1 MADINKKALVIVLD
15 SVGCGALDDAYKYGD
30 DGANTILHIINH
42 KAKLD
47 NFQKIGLFNIDGLHN
62 DIIKTTEQPLFSY
75 GRLRTLSEGKDT
87 TTGHFEIAGAVVKNA
102 YKTYPDGIPQNILDE
117 FCGRANIK
125 NGILGGGLPASGT
138 EIISR
143 LGDEHIKTGKPI
155 VYTSA
160 DSVFQIAADENSF
173 GLDRLYEI
181 CAAARELLV
190 GDIEISRV
198 IARPFI
204 KTGDSFKRTENR
216 KDYSVLPPSKTI
228 LAELAESDFDV
239 IGVGKIEDIFS
250 GQGITQSY
258 HTTNNKD
265 GITKTLELIARDDI
279 NGLIFVNLVDFDM
292 LYGHRRDIKGY
303 LSALEQFDEYI
314 PLLMKDD
321 MLTIITAD
329 HGCDPAH
336 SGTDH
341 TREYVPFL
349 MYEKNKVPVNL
360 GTVDG
365 LFFVADTLRDYFF
378 SPSNHAMTM

>member
-1 MADINKKALVIVLD
+1 V
-15 SVGCGALDDAYKYGD
+15 
-30 DGANTILHIINH
+30 
-42 KAKLD
+42 
-47 NFQKIGLFNIDGLHN
+47 
-62 DIIKTTEQPLFSY
+62 EQPIFSY
-75 GRLRTLSEGKDT
+75 GKLREISEGKDT

-102 YKTYPDGIPQNILDE
+102 YKTYPNGIPNQILDE
-117 FCGRANIK
+117 FCRLAGIE

-143 LGDEHIKTGKPI
+143 LGDEHIRTGKPI

-160 DSVFQIAADENSF
+160 DSVFQIAADENTF

-181 CAAARELLV
+181 CTAARNLLV

-204 KTGDSFKRTENR
+204 KIGDDFKRTENR

-228 LAELAESDFDV
+228 LVELAEKGYDV

-250 GQGITQSY
+250 GQGITKSY

-265 GITKTLELIARDDI
+265 GIIKTLELIERDDI

-314 PLLMKDD
+314 PKLMRDN

-329 HGCDPAH
+329 HGCDPSH
-336 SGTDH
+336 TGTDH

-360 GTVDG
+360 GTVNG
-365 LFFVADTLRDYFF
+365 LYCVADMIRKYFF
-378 SPSNHAMTM
+378 GV

>member
-1 MADINKKALVIVLD
+1 MTGINKKALVVVLD

-30 DGANTILHIINH
+30 EEANTILHIVEQEKHI
-42 KAKLD
+42 AKLN
-47 NFQKIGLFNIDGLHN
+47 NFRKIGLFNIDGLQN
-62 DIIKTTEQPLFSY
+62 NIIKSVEQPLFSY
-75 GRLRTLSEGKDT
+75 GRLREISEGKDT

-102 YKTYPDGIPQNILDE
+102 YKTYPDGIPTQILDE
-117 FCGRANIK
+117 FCRLAHTEI
-125 NGILGGGLPASGT
+125 IGGGLPASGT
-138 EIISR
+138 EIIER

-160 DSVFQIAADENSF
+160 DSVFQIAADEDTF

-181 CAAARELLV
+181 CEVARNLLT
-190 GDIEISRV
+190 GDIEISRI

-204 KTGDSFKRTENR
+204 KASENFKRTENR

-228 LAELAESDFDV
+228 LAELAEKSYDV

-250 GQGITQSY
+250 GQGITKSY

-265 GITKTLELIARDDI
+265 GIIKTLELISSDNI
-279 NGLIFVNLVDFDM
+279 NGLVFVNLVDFDM
-292 LYGHRRDIKGY
+292 LYGHRRDTTGY
-303 LSALEQFDEYI
+303 LFALEQFDEYI
-314 PLLMKDD
+314 PKLMRDD

-336 SGTDH
+336 TGTDH

-365 LFFVADTLRDYFF
+365 LYFVADKLREYFF
-378 SPSNHAMTM
+378 AV

>member
-1 MADINKKALVIVLD
+1 MADINKKALVVILD
-15 SVGCGALDDAYKYGD
+15 SAGCGALDDAYKYGD
-30 DGANTILHIINH
+30 EGANTILHTIERADRT
-42 KAKLD
+42 AKLD
-47 NFQKIGLFNIDGLHN
+47 NFQKIGLFNIDGLQN
-62 DIIKTTEQPLFSY
+62 NIIKSAEQPLFSY
-75 GRLRTLSEGKDT
+75 GRLRAISEGKDT

-102 YKTYPDGIPQNILDE
+102 YKTYPDGIPKQILDE
-117 FCGRANIK
+117 FCRLAHIE
-125 NGILGGGLPASGT
+125 ILGGGLPVSGT
-138 EIISR
+138 EIIDR
-143 LGDEHIKTGKPI
+143 LGDEHIKTQKPI

-160 DSVFQIAADENSF
+160 DSVFQIAADEDSF

-181 CAAARELLV
+181 CAVARNLLV
-190 GDIEISRV
+190 GDIEMSRV

-204 KTGDSFKRTENR
+204 KTGDKFKRTENR

-228 LAELAESDFDV
+228 LVELAENGYDV

-265 GITKTLELIARDDI
+265 GIVKTLELIESDNI
-279 NGLIFVNLVDFDM
+279 NGLIFTNLVDFDM
-292 LYGHRRDIKGY
+292 LYGHRRDTEGY

-314 PLLMKDD
+314 PLLMRED

-336 SGTDH
+336 TGTDH
-341 TREYVPFL
+341 TRECVPFL

-360 GTVDG
+360 GTVEG
-365 LFFVADTLRDYFF
+365 LYFVADMLRYYF
-378 SPSNHAMTM
+378 

>member
-1 MADINKKALVIVLD
+1 MIDEIDAKINNKKALVIVLD
-15 SVGCGALDDAYKYGD
+15 SVGCGALNDAYKYGD
-30 DGANTILHIINH
+30 NETNTILHIINSN
-42 KAKLD
+42 AKLY
-47 NFQKIGLFNIDGLHN
+47 NLQKAGLFNIDGLQN
-62 DIIKTTEQPLFSY
+62 NIIKGVEQPLFTY
-75 GRLRTLSEGKDT
+75 GKLREISEGKDT

-102 YKTYPDGIPQNILDE
+102 YKTYSDGIPKKILDE
-117 FCGRANIK
+117 FCRLAHIE
-125 NGILGGGLPASGT
+125 NGILGEGLPASGT

-143 LGDEHIKTGKPI
+143 LGDEHIQTGKPI

-173 GLDRLYEI
+173 TLDRLYEI
-181 CAAARELLV
+181 CVVARNLLV
-190 GDIEISRV
+190 GDIEMSRV

-228 LAELAESDFDV
+228 LVELAEKGYDV

-250 GQGITQSY
+250 NQGITKSY

-265 GITKTLELIARDDI
+265 GIAKVLELIARDDI

-292 LYGHRRDIKGY
+292 LYGHRRDINGY
-303 LSALEQFDEYI
+303 LSALEQFDECI
-314 PLLMKDD
+314 PKLMRDD

-336 SGTDH
+336 TGTDH

-365 LFFVADTLRDYFF
+365 LYFVADILRKYFF
-378 SPSNHAMTM
+378 AF